1 MLFMYSMSYTKL
13 IQPNVPF
20 YELLDGA
27 IIPSLH
33 TGHDEILFQCDFNA
47 RQWG

>member
-1 MLFMYSMSYTKL
+1 MLFIHSMSYTKL
-13 IQPNVPF
+13 TRLNVPF
-20 YELLDGA
+20 SGLLDGA